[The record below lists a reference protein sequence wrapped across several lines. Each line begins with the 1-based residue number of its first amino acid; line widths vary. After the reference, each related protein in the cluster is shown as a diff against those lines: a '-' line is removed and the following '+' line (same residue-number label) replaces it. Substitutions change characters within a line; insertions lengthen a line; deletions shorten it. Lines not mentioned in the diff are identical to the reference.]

1 MTRQKKR
8 PGGSVLIWNFAE
20 RGCARSVS
28 RRTFKMLR
36 LVSDTAAL
44 RSNQDTTGQA
54 GASLA
59 PMALRW
65 ILEFPAVTWR
75 DSRRETSGAGRL
87 AVLNHHRNPNR
98 QMKEITIKIRI
109 KNFRSPI
116 MMHQRTDLTVVKRA
130 NFLHLIGG

>member
-28 RRTFKMLR
+28 RRAFKMLR

-54 GASLA
+54 DASLA

-65 ILEFPAVTWR
+65 ILEFPAVTCAIPGAKRPGQVVWR
-75 DSRRETSGAGRL
+75 
-87 AVLNHHRNPNR
+87 
-98 QMKEITIKIRI
+98 
-109 KNFRSPI
+109 
-116 MMHQRTDLTVVKRA
+116 
-130 NFLHLIGG
+130 FLIIIVILIGR